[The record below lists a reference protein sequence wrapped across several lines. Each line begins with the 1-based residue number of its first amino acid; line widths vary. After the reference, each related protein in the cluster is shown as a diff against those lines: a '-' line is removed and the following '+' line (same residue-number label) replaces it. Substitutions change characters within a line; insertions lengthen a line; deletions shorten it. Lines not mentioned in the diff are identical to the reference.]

1 MGKRKYVYFTEIE
14 RFGYIWQVI
23 SLTKEEAERAIK
35 EKYIKIFTKEN
46 GYDPRDNDED
56 CGNGQTYW
64 ETFLDE
70 LIIEKRELNT
80 VKWN

>member
-1 MGKRKYVYFTEIE
+1 MNKRKYVYFAEID
-14 RFGYIWQVI
+14 RFGYTLQVI
-23 SLTKEEAERAIK
+23 SLTKEEAEEAMK
-35 EKYIKIFTKEN
+35 AEYIRVFTKEN
-46 GYDPRDNDED
+46 GYDPREDNED

-70 LIIEKRELNT
+70 LHVEKRELNM